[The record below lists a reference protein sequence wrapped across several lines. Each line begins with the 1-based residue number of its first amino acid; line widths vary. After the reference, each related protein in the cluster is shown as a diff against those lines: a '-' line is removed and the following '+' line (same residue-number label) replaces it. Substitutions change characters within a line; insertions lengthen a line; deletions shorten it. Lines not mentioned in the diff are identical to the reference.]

1 MSSSPRTVQELADVL
16 LARDPLPPL
25 VPLKVYDPTLTAEIE
40 ASDAPAVV
48 KAGLHLLN
56 DDLATSHALSQ
67 SHEGEP
73 LADYWHAII
82 HRREGDYGNSRY
94 WFGRVGIISILI
106 KIYGSDPNAPAAFV
120 ERCRAVGK
128 GQNADLQQFQ
138 RDEMA
143 QLLASVRS
151 QSK

>member
-1 MSSSPRTVQELADVL
+1 MSSSPRTVQELADML

-25 VPLKVYDPTLTAEIE
+25 VPLKVYEPALTAEIE
-40 ASDAPAVV
+40 AVNAPAVV
-48 KAGLHLLN
+48 KAGLHLIN
-56 DDLATSHALSQ
+56 DDLAASHVLSQ
-67 SHEGEP
+67 SLEGEP

-94 WFGRVGIISILI
+94 WFGRVGSVPILTEV
-106 KIYGSDPNAPAAFV
+106 YGADSNAPAASV

-128 GQNADLQQFQ
+128 EQNADLQQFQ

-143 QLLASVRS
+143 QLLAYAQN

>member
-1 MSSSPRTVQELADVL
+1 MSSSPRTVQELADLL

-25 VPLKVYDPTLTAEIE
+25 VPTQAFDPALTAEIE

-56 DDLATSHALSQ
+56 DDLATSHALAQ
-67 SHEGEP
+67 RHEGEP

-94 WFGRVGIISILI
+94 WFGRVGSIPILTEV
-106 KIYGSDPNAPAAFV
+106 YGADPNAPSAFV

-128 GQNADLQQFQ
+128 GQDIDLQQFQ
-138 RDEMA
+138 RGEMA
-143 QLLASVRS
+143 QLLAYARS